1 MWKKILTLSIS
12 FCLLFSA
19 SAFAATPKQTTNNK
33 FKQTPKQNKEQIKQI
48 KYVKYARLHSVN
60 MNYNALS
67 VTMSYI
73 PAYKTSIKGHIFT
86 LTVHNVSSN
95 IKKPVFLL
103 NVNSNAV
110 DKAYYSYNK
119 HTLIVTAV
127 LRRAFR
133 KNQITVVSQGHIIV
147 VKFPTLKSR
156 PVLSFPSAPK
166 TVSNNNY
173 SVKSSKT
180 VYISLKNITMITT
193 PYPITKIIYSK
204 DQNIEISKSSNTA
217 FVKILPLEEQKPN
230 GRIRYLYN
238 SAPRDIYIITSA
250 GTYSLN
256 LIPRHIPSVTVMLK
270 NPQIPNGSSAVAGKH
285 PVFTQPVLNTGISAN
300 VSYYKSSVY
309 VNKLSNLIKD
319 AYFFKIPS
327 GFSSFALKKTY
338 SFKQITIKGLN
349 AWVGNGFIIL
359 IYRIYANVPVNLTEK
374 EFLWMSPNPLAISIA
389 NPVLRQKENTRLFI
403 VEGANGQ

>member
-1 MWKKILTLSIS
+1 MWKKILILSIS
-12 FCLLFSA
+12 FCLLLSA
-19 SAFAATPKQTTNNK
+19 SAFAVTPKQITNNK
-33 FKQTPKQNKEQIKQI
+33 FKQTPKQNKEQIK
-48 KYVKYARLHSVN
+48 YVKYALLHSVN

-67 VTMSYI
+67 VTLSYI
-73 PAYKTSIKGHIFT
+73 PLYKINIKGHVFT
-86 LTVHNVSSN
+86 LIVRNVSSN

-133 KNQITVVSQGHIIV
+133 KNQITVVSEGHIIV

-166 TVSNNNY
+166 KTVSNSNY

-180 VYISLKNITMITT
+180 VYVSLKNITMITT
-193 PYPITKIIYSK
+193 PFPITKIIYSK

-238 SAPRDIYIITSA
+238 SHPRDIYIITPA

-270 NPQIPNGSSAVAGKH
+270 NPQIPDGSLGVVAKK
-285 PVFTQPVLNTGISAN
+285 PVFTQPVLNTGINAN
-300 VSYYKSSVY
+300 VSYYRSSVY
-309 VNKLSNLIKD
+309 VNRLSNLIKD

-327 GFSSFALKKTY
+327 GFSSFALKKIY
-338 SFKQITIKGLN
+338 RFKQITIKGLN

-389 NPVLRQKENTRLFI
+389 NPVLGQKEDTRLFI

>member
-1 MWKKILTLSIS
+1 MLKKVLILSVS
-12 FCLLFSA
+12 FCLLLSA
-19 SAFAATPKQTTNNK
+19 SAFAAIPKAATPKQAINNQNS
-33 FKQTPKQNKEQIKQI
+33 KQKQI

-67 VTMSYI
+67 VTLSYI
-73 PAYKTSIKGHIFT
+73 PTYKTSIRGHIFT
-86 LTVHNVSSN
+86 ITVHNVSSN
-95 IKKPVFLL
+95 IKKPVRLL

-133 KNQITVVSQGHIIV
+133 KNQITAVSEGHIIV

-166 TVSNNNY
+166 TVSNSNY

-193 PYPITKIIYSK
+193 PFPIDKIIYSK
-204 DQNIEISKSSNTA
+204 DQNIEITKSLNTA

-230 GRIRYLYN
+230 GRISYLYN
-238 SAPRDIYIITSA
+238 SHPRDIYIVTHA

-256 LIPRHIPSVTVMLK
+256 LIPRRIPSVTVMLK
-270 NPQIPNGSSAVAGKH
+270 NPQIPNGLSGVGVAGKQ
-285 PVFTQPVLNTGISAN
+285 PVFTQPVLNTGINTN

-338 SFKQITIKGLN
+338 HFNQITIKGLN